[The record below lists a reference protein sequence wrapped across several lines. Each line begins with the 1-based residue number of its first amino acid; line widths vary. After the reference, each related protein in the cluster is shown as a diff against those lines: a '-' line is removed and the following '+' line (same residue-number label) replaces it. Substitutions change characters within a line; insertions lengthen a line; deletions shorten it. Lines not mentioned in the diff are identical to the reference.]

1 MDAMVSLNSDK
12 PNILWIYGEDMSPD
26 LGCYGVRGVAT
37 PNIDRLAAEGRRYT
51 RAFVTAPVCSASRS
65 AIITGRYQTSFGA
78 HHHRSCRDT
87 PLDPSIR
94 LITDHF
100 RDAGWFTCNSS
111 DPLKPEPGKTDFNF
125 VRDDAFDGVDWTER
139 AEGQPF
145 YAQVNLMH
153 SHRMI
158 HTQAGKLALDPHT
171 FDLPPYYP
179 DTELLRRDWAS
190 YLEGV
195 QRVDRCV
202 GEILDRLDREGLAE
216 NTVVVFLS
224 DHGRGQARD
233 KQFCYDGGIHV
244 PLIIR
249 WPGCIE
255 PGEICDE
262 LVSLVDLAPT
272 TLNLAGLPA
281 DPDMQGCDFL
291 DPDRAPRDHV
301 IAARDRCDGT
311 LDRIRCVRTETHKYI
326 RNFFPDRPWMQF
338 SAYKQGFYP
347 AWALLPRMNLDGEL
361 SPEQARFCATDRPP
375 EELYDLEAD
384 PFESNNL
391 AQDPGCAEILNEM
404 RDRLVAWVRIY
415 GDQGFTA
422 EDADVVAAEIA
433 SMDRTYL
440 QYLAEKGL
448 SPDLSRNDLI
458 AWWEQFYRERYEA

>member
-1 MDAMVSLNSDK
+1 MSPSGS
-12 PNILWIYGEDMSPD
+12 PPFNILWIYGEDMSPD
-26 LGCYGVRGVAT
+26 LGCYGVRGVST

-78 HHHRSCRDT
+78 HNHRSCRDM

-100 RDAGWFTCNSS
+100 RAAGWFTCNSS
-111 DPLKPEPGKTDFNF
+111 GPPDPQPGKTDFNF

-158 HTQAGKLALDPHT
+158 HTRAGKLTLDSDS

-179 DTELLRRDWAS
+179 DTEVIRRDWAS

-195 QRVDRCV
+195 QRVDHCV

-216 NTVVVFLS
+216 NTIVVFLS

-233 KQFCYDGGIHV
+233 KQFCWDGGLHV
-244 PLIIR
+244 PMIIR
-249 WPGCIE
+249 WPGRIDG
-255 PGEICDE
+255 GEVCDD
-262 LVSLVDLAPT
+262 LISLVDLAPT
-272 TLNLAGLPA
+272 TLGMADLPA
-281 DPDMQGCDFL
+281 DPEMEGVDFL
-291 DPDRAPRDHV
+291 DPDRTPRDHV

-311 LDRIRCVRTETHKYI
+311 LDRIRCVRTKTHKYI
-326 RNFFPDRPWMQF
+326 RNFFPARPWMQF
-338 SAYKQGFYP
+338 NAYKQGFYP
-347 AWALLPRMNLDGEL
+347 AWALLPRMNVEDQLT
-361 SPEQARFCATDRPP
+361 PEQARFCATDRPP

-384 PFESNNL
+384 PGESKNL
-391 AQDPGCAEILNEM
+391 AREDDQAGVLNQM
-404 RDRLVAWVRIY
+404 RDHLVDWVRRY
-415 GDQGFTA
+415 GDQGFVA
-422 EDADVVAAEIA
+422 EDEDVVAVEVSA
-433 SMDRTYL
+433 MDRSYL
-440 QYLAEKGL
+440 NILAEKGL
-448 SPDLSRNDLI
+448 PPDLTRGELI